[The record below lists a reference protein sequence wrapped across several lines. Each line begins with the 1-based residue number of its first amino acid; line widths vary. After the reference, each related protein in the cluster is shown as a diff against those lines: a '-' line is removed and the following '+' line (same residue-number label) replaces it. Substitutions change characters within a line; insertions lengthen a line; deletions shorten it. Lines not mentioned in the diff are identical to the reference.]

1 MPGGWIINDIHGRLM
16 GLERGSLLK
25 ARMIRLLDHPWLDGR
40 VDDVV
45 VHPWLWCR
53 VLKDRR

>member
-1 MPGGWIINDIHGRLM
+1 MLV
-16 GLERGSLLK
+16 GLERGLRLK

-40 VDDVV
+40 VDEVV